1 MWLFYLIAVPVF
13 FATLAMMVREGLW
26 SNTVT
31 LICIVLS
38 GLAAF
43 GLYQPLTVWVDEK
56 TDGEYTYLLDIVCL
70 WAVYVVA
77 MILLSALAATL
88 SKTRMRFKNPIDPI
102 GGPIVAVIAGWVLMS
117 LVLASF
123 HTAPLGKET
132 MGGALVHTTSDI
144 DTTSSLSAPDLWW
157 LRFVERAMSPDVL
170 GSGNEFSAA
179 GFVAI
184 YADHREKFDK
194 TEGWRASRS

>member
-26 SNTVT
+26 SNTIT

-43 GLYQPLTVWVDEK
+43 GFYQPLTVWVDEK
-56 TDGEYTYLLDIVCL
+56 TEGSYTYLLDIVCL
-70 WAVYVVA
+70 WGVYVVA
-77 MILLSALAATL
+77 MILLSALAASL

-102 GGPIVAVIAGWVLMS
+102 GGPIVAVISGWVLMS
-117 LVLASF
+117 LVLASL

-132 MGGALVHTTSDI
+132 MGGALVHSTSDVQSK
-144 DTTSSLSAPDLWW
+144 SSLSAPDLWW
-157 LRFVERAMSPDVL
+157 LRFMQNAAQVDLL
-170 GSGNEFSAA
+170 GTNQEFSAA
-179 GFVAI
+179 LFI
-184 YADHREKFDK
+184 TTYADHREKFDK
-194 TEGWRASRS
+194 SQGWLQKRS